1 MTGRAAK
8 IILASATDAGN
19 SEEFFVSNRLGAV
32 IQSVPNLAGAE
43 VAEVEISHDKGTT
56 WVPYLDG
63 ASVELTANKN
73 ALKLYGPALYRVAKE
88 ATASATAI
96 YMTDHQE

>member
-1 MTGRAAK
+1 MPSAK
-8 IILASATDAGN
+8 EILAPTTDAGN
-19 SEEFFVSNRLGAV
+19 SEEFFVSNEFGAV
-32 IQSVPNLAGAE
+32 IQVSPNLAGVE
-43 VAEVEISHDKGTT
+43 VAVVEISHDNRTT

-73 ALKLYGPALYRVAKE
+73 ALKLYGPAMYRVAK
-88 ATASATAI
+88 SATAGVVGV